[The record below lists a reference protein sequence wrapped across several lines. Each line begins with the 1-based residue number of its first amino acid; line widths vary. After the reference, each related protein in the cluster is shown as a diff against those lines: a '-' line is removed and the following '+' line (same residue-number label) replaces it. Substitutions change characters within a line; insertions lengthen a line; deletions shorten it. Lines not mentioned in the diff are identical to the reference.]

1 MFVFRINN
9 VKHTQQGPLS
19 PQTTLQST
27 ATLSDSSVTTS
38 VENSVL
44 VQESSIHQLA
54 LSQTV
59 SYVNKVV
66 MKYLK
71 KLKYSIKYIKR

>member
-1 MFVFRINN
+1 M
-9 VKHTQQGPLS
+9 
-19 PQTTLQST
+19 LQST

-44 VQESSIHQLA
+44 IQESSIHQLA

-59 SYVNKVV
+59 SYINKVA

-71 KLKYSIKYIKR
+71 KFKLTA